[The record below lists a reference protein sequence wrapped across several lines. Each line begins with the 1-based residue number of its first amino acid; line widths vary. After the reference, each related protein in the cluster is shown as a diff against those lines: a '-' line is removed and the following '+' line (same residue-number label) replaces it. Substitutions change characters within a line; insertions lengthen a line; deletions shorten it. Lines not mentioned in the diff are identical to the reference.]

1 MIGMTDRIEGKEDQ
15 NTINLIEMIVS
26 IETTVEIHLEGS
38 NVDNNGVKIV
48 VDKDNL
54 DLKSSK
60 DMEIKAMATNT
71 TMIVEVSNP
80 LNQNIEISD
89 KISPESKK

>member
-1 MIGMTDRIEGKEDQ
+1 MIEMTDRIESKEDQ

-60 DMEIKAMATNT
+60 DMEIKAMATNI
-71 TMIVEVSNP
+71 TMIVEVNNP

-89 KISPESKK
+89 KISPE

>member
-48 VDKDNL
+48 VDKDN
-54 DLKSSK
+54 
-60 DMEIKAMATNT
+60 
-71 TMIVEVSNP
+71 
-80 LNQNIEISD
+80 
-89 KISPESKK
+89 